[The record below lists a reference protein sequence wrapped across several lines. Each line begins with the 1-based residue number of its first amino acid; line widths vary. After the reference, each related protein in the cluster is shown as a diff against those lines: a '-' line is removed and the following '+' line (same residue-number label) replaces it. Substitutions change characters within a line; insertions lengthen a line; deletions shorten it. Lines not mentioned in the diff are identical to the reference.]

1 MKVMDVMTAEVITV
15 DPETRVE
22 DIARQL
28 VENRISAV
36 PVVDGA
42 GKLLGIVSEGDLMRR
57 SESETERH
65 PSWWLKLL
73 AGPEER
79 TRDYVK
85 SHGLHA
91 KDVMTR
97 DVVTTTEEA
106 TLEEVAAALEK
117 HRIKRMPVVRDGK
130 VVGVVSRANL
140 LHGLIA
146 RKAGEAP
153 TPDDRS
159 LRDSITA
166 SMKDAG
172 LDAAMIDVVVTNG
185 VVHLWGMVETQSESD
200 ALRVACERTAGVK
213 AVENDVRIMPA
224 KMRGMMW
231 S

>member
-1 MKVMDVMTAEVITV
+1 MKAQDVMTTEVITV
-15 DPETRVE
+15 SPDTGVT

-57 SESETERH
+57 AESGTERH
-65 PSWWLKLL
+65 HSWWLALL

-79 TRDYVK
+79 TREYVK
-85 SHGLHA
+85 THGLHA
-91 KDVMTR
+91 RDVMTK
-97 DVVTTTEEA
+97 DVVTTTENA
-106 TLEEVAAALEK
+106 TLEEVAASLEK
-117 HRIKRMPVVRDGK
+117 HKVKRLPVLRDGK

-146 RKAGEAP
+146 RKTGDAP

-159 LRDSITA
+159 LREA
-166 SMKDAG
+166 VVKSMKEAG
-172 LDAAMIDVVVTNG
+172 MDAAMIDVVVTNG
-185 VVHLWGMVETQSESD
+185 VVHLWGMVETKSESD
-200 ALRVACERTAGVK
+200 ALRVACEGTAGVK
-213 AVENDVRIMPA
+213 AVENDVRVMPG
-224 KMRGMMW
+224 KLRGMMW